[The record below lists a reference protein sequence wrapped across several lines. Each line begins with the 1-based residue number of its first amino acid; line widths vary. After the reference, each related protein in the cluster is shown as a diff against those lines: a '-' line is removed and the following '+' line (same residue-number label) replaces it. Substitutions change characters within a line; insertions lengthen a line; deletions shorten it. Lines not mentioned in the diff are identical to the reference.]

1 VYVLAVAVPALI
13 VSVELPPAVI
23 EVGLNDAVAPLGTPE
38 MLKLTVCEFPEVTAV
53 EIVVVPDPPGAML
66 KLVGLV
72 EIEKSFADVTM
83 NVTEVECVAKAPVPV
98 TVTVYVP
105 TGVLAP
111 AVSVSVELLPAV
123 SEEGLKE
130 AVAPAGKP
138 LAAKLTV

>member
-1 VYVLAVAVPALI
+1 MLSTSVVADASAFTVRTVTPEEGLTVSLAIGLASAPTVAVALEVRPAA
-13 VSVELPPAVI
+13 SVA
-23 EVGLNDAVAPLGTPE
+23 
-38 MLKLTVCEFPEVTAV
+38 
-53 EIVVVPDPPGAML
+53 
-66 KLVGLV
+66 
-72 EIEKSFADVTM
+72 
-83 NVTEVECVAKAPVPV
+83 V